1 MLVTKWVHVVEVETG
16 QDTQGVVSDL
26 EAQTMQSIRH
36 LLSEVEVDDD
46 DDDDS
51 SPSDPNVAH
60 VHSSVAAKLAR
71 YWAQFYDDTWVWGV
85 TPRMG
90 WVLRELA
97 NCYENNSSI
106 S

>member
-1 MLVTKWVHVVEVETG
+1 VTKWTHVVEIETD
-16 QDTQGVVSDL
+16 QNNGVIGEL

-46 DDDDS
+46 TS
-51 SPSDPNVAH
+51 SQAH
-60 VHSSVAAKLAR
+60 PSVAAKLAR
-71 YWAQFYDDTWVWGV
+71 YWAEFYDDTWVWGV

-97 NCYENNSSI
+97 NCYENNSSV